1 MMGEVNFLM
10 GNLQVWSQSERF
22 ITAFQRFNW
31 IDLGIALLIFLVFLG
46 FRKLFTKYIYKLI
59 LALVKKLPVDIV
71 SKILL
76 AYERPLRWFWVILG
90 TYLALT
96 YLPFPITTFNFVQ
109 QVFRSFIIALIGW
122 GIFNYFS
129 DQSNPFERMISR
141 TKLDADS
148 MLIPF
153 LGRVFRM
160 LVVIFTAVSILDTW
174 NIQIGAFVAG
184 LGVAGLAFSLAAQDT
199 VANFFGGVVIITE
212 KPFAKG
218 DWIQTPSVEGT
229 VEDISFR
236 STQIRTFADTIV
248 TVPNSKLSNEAIT
261 NWSKMSKRRID
272 YELAISYRTPNEKL
286 KTALKEIEAMLHAH
300 SGVHPDT
307 IMVRFTDFRDYSLGV
322 FVYFFTKTTVWAE
335 YLAVKEDTNLQI
347 LSILEKHGIEIALP
361 SQQIYLP
368 EKEDGKKLMTG
379 E

>member
-1 MMGEVNFLM
+1 MSDFH
-10 GNLQVWSQSERF
+10 WSQMERF
-22 ITAFQRFNW
+22 IAAFQRFNW

-46 FRKLFTKYIYKLI
+46 FRKLFTAYIYKLV
-59 LALVKKLPVDIV
+59 LAMVKKLPVDIV

-76 AYERPLRWFWVILG
+76 AFEKPLRWFWVILG

-109 QVFRSFIIALIGW
+109 LLYKSFIIGLIGW

-141 TKLDADS
+141 TKLDSDS

-160 LVVIFTAVSILDTW
+160 LVVIFTAVSILDVW
-174 NIQIGAFVAG
+174 EIQIGAFVAG

-212 KPFAKG
+212 KPFSKG

-286 KTALKEIEAMLHAH
+286 KTALKEIDEMLRAH
-300 SGVHPDT
+300 PGVHPDA
-307 IMVRFTDFRDYSLGV
+307 IMVRFTDFRDYSLGI